1 MTGSLGGEERAKDDA
16 QWSGLEG
23 FILPILFLD
32 IFQKDLFGGIYGENF
47 QAFLR
52 TCFFHSTYFTLSKVI
67 PPGYELVPN
76 AAEAQLS
83 QHLLKTISP
92 KRWYGYGQICEN
104 MVQCVYHAN
113 DESLQILC
121 SSYLDIFLVSRK
133 KLKKVPVDTVG
144 WKPKRVSTFENLCF
158 FSNANMIL
166 GTVSHEC
173 ICSTN
178 SIDKDFSDELMKV
191 GNWHVEKHLHLG
203 IEQVL
208 IPM

>member
-92 KRWYGYGQICEN
+92 KY
-104 MVQCVYHAN
+104 
-113 DESLQILC
+113 
-121 SSYLDIFLVSRK
+121 FVSPRK
-133 KLKKVPVDTVG
+133 TL
-144 WKPKRVSTFENLCF
+144 W
-158 FSNANMIL
+158 
-166 GTVSHEC
+166 
-173 ICSTN
+173 N
-178 SIDKDFSDELMKV
+178 SA
-191 GNWHVEKHLHLG
+191 
-203 IEQVL
+203 
-208 IPM
+208 